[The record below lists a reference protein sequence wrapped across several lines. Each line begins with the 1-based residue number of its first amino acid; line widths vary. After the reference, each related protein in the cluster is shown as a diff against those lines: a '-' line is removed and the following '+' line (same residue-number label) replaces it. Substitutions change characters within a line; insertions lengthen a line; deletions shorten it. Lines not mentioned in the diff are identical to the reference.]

1 MANDYFQF
9 QKFRV
14 SQDKCA
20 MKVSTDACLFG
31 AWVPLLGK
39 KVLDVGAG
47 TGLLSLMAAQRLKG
61 TGAIQAIEI
70 DPQAAQQA
78 RENFDRSPYKDQI
91 QLINGDF
98 CTWCTQEKFHTII
111 CNPPFFSDSTKSLD
125 QSRAQARH
133 EASLTLAT
141 LISKGHKLLTADGNL
156 GLMLPADRLSQAIQ
170 EITRHIYVRGV
181 MMVKPTQDKENNRVF
196 IWASPTEGP
205 RQTRYLTI
213 YQTHGH
219 YTLEAERLLREFYL
233 RFADKAN

>member
-61 TGAIQAIEI
+61 AGAIQAIEI

-78 RENFDRSPYKDQI
+78 RENFDSSAYKGQI
-91 QLINGDF
+91 QLINEDF
-98 CTWCTQEKFHTII
+98 CT
-111 CNPPFFSDSTKSLD
+111 DRKS
-125 QSRAQARH
+125 
-133 EASLTLAT
+133 
-141 LISKGHKLLTADGNL
+141 
-156 GLMLPADRLSQAIQ
+156 
-170 EITRHIYVRGV
+170 VV
-181 MMVKPTQDKENNRVF
+181 
-196 IWASPTEGP
+196 
-205 RQTRYLTI
+205 
-213 YQTHGH
+213 
-219 YTLEAERLLREFYL
+219 
-233 RFADKAN
+233 

>member
-61 TGAIQAIEI
+61 AGAIQAIEI

-78 RENFDRSPYKDQI
+78 RENFDSSAYKGQI
-91 QLINGDF
+91 QLINEDF

-111 CNPPFFSDSTKSLD
+111 CNPPFFRDSTTPLD

-141 LISKGHKLLTADGNL
+141 LISTGHNLLTPNGSL
-156 GLMLPADRLSQAIQ
+156 GLIIPADRLSQAI
-170 EITRHIYVRGV
+170 EEVNKHMHVRGV
-181 MMVKPTQDKENNRVF
+181 MMVRPTRGKENNRVF
-196 IWASPTEGP
+196 VWASPTDGP

-213 YQTHGH
+213 YKTHGD
-219 YTLEAERLLREFYL
+219 YTLEAERLLQGFYL